1 LKRRASFMRSL
12 RDQEKDA
19 SWPPWLRHAPILNS
33 PAESGS
39 ARTQALTTGFNI
51 DQGSLERADALE
63 YDAYFT
69 RKIPRASM
77 SNAISVDRISK
88 SYGEFVAVNE
98 LFMEVKAG
106 SIFGL
111 LGPNGAGKSTTIR
124 MIVNITMP
132 DSGQIK
138 LFGQPMNSKLQERV
152 GYLPEDRGLYK
163 KMKIG
168 EQLAFFAELKGLP
181 AEEAHTRID
190 AWLSRIEMTDWKNK
204 KWEELSKGMQQKVQF
219 VSTILH
225 SPDLVI
231 LDEPFSGL
239 DPISAGLLKEIVQ
252 ELKENNKTIIFSTHL
267 MEQAEELCDEICL
280 INHGRQ
286 VLGGSV
292 REIKRSFGWRYIAI
306 DGENYEQVLNNSTLV
321 KEIKPNRDHIEII
334 LQDGADPQSLLRQ
347 LVDGGARLNRF
358 ELVAPSLNEIFIESV
373 KRANE

>member
-1 LKRRASFMRSL
+1 M
-12 RDQEKDA
+12 
-19 SWPPWLRHAPILNS
+19 P
-33 PAESGS
+33 
-39 ARTQALTTGFNI
+39 
-51 DQGSLERADALE
+51 
-63 YDAYFT
+63 
-69 RKIPRASM
+69 
-77 SNAISVDRISK
+77 NAISVDRISK
-88 SYGEFVAVNE
+88 SYGDFVAVKD
-98 LFMEVKAG
+98 LFMEVKTG

-124 MIVNITMP
+124 MLVNITIP
-132 DSGQIK
+132 DSGRIA
-138 LFGQPMNSKLQERV
+138 LFGQPMSAKLQERV

-163 KMKIG
+163 KMKVG
-168 EQLAFFAELKGLP
+168 EQLAFFAELKGVP
-181 AEEAHTRID
+181 RREAHDQID
-190 AWLSRIEMTDWKNK
+190 SWLKRVEMTEWKNK

-280 INHGRQ
+280 INHGRK

-292 REIKRSFGWRYIAI
+292 REIKRGFGWRYVAI
-306 DGENYEQVLNNSTLV
+306 DGENFEPTLTNNPLV
-321 KEIKPNRDHIEII
+321 KEFTHNRHHTEVI

-347 LVDGGARLNRF
+347 LVDDGARLSKF
-358 ELVAPSLNEIFIESV
+358 ELVAPSLNEIFIDCV
-373 KRANE
+373 KRANEQ

>member
-1 LKRRASFMRSL
+1 
-12 RDQEKDA
+12 
-19 SWPPWLRHAPILNS
+19 
-33 PAESGS
+33 
-39 ARTQALTTGFNI
+39 
-51 DQGSLERADALE
+51 
-63 YDAYFT
+63 
-69 RKIPRASM
+69 M

-88 SYGEFVAVNE
+88 SYGDFVAVNE
-98 LFMEVKAG
+98 LSIEVKTG

-132 DSGQIK
+132 DSGQIT
-138 LFGQPMNSKLQERV
+138 LFGRPMNAKLQERV

-163 KMKIG
+163 KMKVG

-181 AEEAHTRID
+181 RQEAYRRID
-190 AWLSRIEMTDWKNK
+190 AWLKRIEMTDWKNK

-280 INHGRQ
+280 INHGRN
-286 VLGGSV
+286 VLGGPV
-292 REIKRSFGWRYIAI
+292 REIKRGFGWRYVAI
-306 DGENYEQVLNNSTLV
+306 DGEDYEPTLNNNPLV
-321 KEIKPNRDHIEII
+321 KEFTPNRDHTEII

-347 LVDGGARLNRF
+347 LVADGARLSRF
-358 ELVAPSLNEIFIESV
+358 EMVAPSLNEIFIESV
-373 KRANE
+373 KRANGQ

>member
-1 LKRRASFMRSL
+1 
-12 RDQEKDA
+12 
-19 SWPPWLRHAPILNS
+19 
-33 PAESGS
+33 
-39 ARTQALTTGFNI
+39 
-51 DQGSLERADALE
+51 
-63 YDAYFT
+63 
-69 RKIPRASM
+69 M

-88 SYGEFVAVNE
+88 SYGDFVAVNE
-98 LFMEVKAG
+98 LSIEVKTG

-124 MIVNITMP
+124 MIVNITMT
-132 DSGQIK
+132 DSGQIT
-138 LFGQPMNSKLQERV
+138 LFGRPMNAKLQERV

-163 KMKIG
+163 KMKVG

-181 AEEAHTRID
+181 RQEAYRRID
-190 AWLSRIEMTDWKNK
+190 AWLKRIEMTDWKNK

-239 DPISAGLLKEIVQ
+239 DPISAGLFKEIVQ

-280 INHGRQ
+280 INHGRN
-286 VLGGSV
+286 VLGGPV
-292 REIKRSFGWRYIAI
+292 REIKRGFGWRYVAI
-306 DGENYEQVLNNSTLV
+306 DGENYEPTLNNNPLV
-321 KEIKPNRDHIEII
+321 KEFTPNRDHTEII

-347 LVDGGARLNRF
+347 LVADGARLSRF
-358 ELVAPSLNEIFIESV
+358 EMVAPSLNEIFIESV
-373 KRANE
+373 KRANGQ

>member
-1 LKRRASFMRSL
+1 
-12 RDQEKDA
+12 
-19 SWPPWLRHAPILNS
+19 
-33 PAESGS
+33 
-39 ARTQALTTGFNI
+39 
-51 DQGSLERADALE
+51 
-63 YDAYFT
+63 
-69 RKIPRASM
+69 M

-88 SYGEFVAVNE
+88 NYGEFVAVNE

-124 MIVNITMP
+124 MIVNITIP
-132 DSGQIK
+132 DSGQIT
-138 LFGQPMNSKLQERV
+138 LFGQPMSAKLQERV

-163 KMKIG
+163 KMKVG
-168 EQLAFFAELKGLP
+168 DQLAFFAELKGVPRL
-181 AEEAHTRID
+181 EAHSRID
-190 AWLSRIEMTDWKNK
+190 AWLNRIEMSEWKNK

-280 INHGRQ
+280 INHGRK
-286 VLGGSV
+286 VLGGPV
-292 REIKRSFGWRYIAI
+292 REIKRGFGWRYIAI
-306 DGENYEQVLNNSTLV
+306 DGENYETTLENNPLV
-321 KEIKPNRDHIEII
+321 KEIKPNRDHTEII

-347 LVDGGARLNRF
+347 LVDDGARLNRF

-373 KRANE
+373 NRANNN

>member
-1 LKRRASFMRSL
+1 
-12 RDQEKDA
+12 
-19 SWPPWLRHAPILNS
+19 
-33 PAESGS
+33 
-39 ARTQALTTGFNI
+39 
-51 DQGSLERADALE
+51 
-63 YDAYFT
+63 
-69 RKIPRASM
+69 M

-88 SYGEFVAVNE
+88 SYGDFVAVNE
-98 LFMEVKAG
+98 LSIEVKTG

-132 DSGQIK
+132 DSGQIT
-138 LFGQPMNSKLQERV
+138 LFGRPMSAKLQERV

-163 KMKIG
+163 KMKVG

-181 AEEAHTRID
+181 RQEAYRRID
-190 AWLSRIEMTDWKNK
+190 AWLKRIEMTDWKNK

-280 INHGRQ
+280 INHGRN
-286 VLGGSV
+286 VLGGPV
-292 REIKRSFGWRYIAI
+292 REIKRGFGWRYVAI
-306 DGENYEQVLNNSTLV
+306 DGEDYEPTLNNNPLV
-321 KEIKPNRDHIEII
+321 KEFTPNRDHTEII

-347 LVDGGARLNRF
+347 LVADGARLSRF
-358 ELVAPSLNEIFIESV
+358 EMVAPSLNEIFIESV
-373 KRANE
+373 KRANGQ